1 MANTRTQEERVN
13 ELLYGVIKLT
23 PLMKLKQL
31 KDIKMIA
38 ATFYYIDIVK
48 DNIILLTKGR
58 EVVHFM
64 AV

>member
-1 MANTRTQEERVN
+1 MKPEGKSGSGTN

-48 DNIILLTKGR
+48 DYIIL
-58 EVVHFM
+58 
-64 AV
+64 